1 MTCVGFPESYFEFYD
16 KFMNT
21 MLSGQSLSQS
31 DIDFYSCYDWFD
43 SSEVSGENVT
53 TINDN
58 DFELIDKG
66 DYYALSFPMK
76 HGTSSRTLI

>member
-31 DIDFYSCYDWFD
+31 DIDFYSYYDWFD
-43 SSEVSGENVT
+43 SSEVGGENVT

-66 DYYALSFPMK
+66 DLLCTLSF
-76 HGTSSRTLI
+76 R